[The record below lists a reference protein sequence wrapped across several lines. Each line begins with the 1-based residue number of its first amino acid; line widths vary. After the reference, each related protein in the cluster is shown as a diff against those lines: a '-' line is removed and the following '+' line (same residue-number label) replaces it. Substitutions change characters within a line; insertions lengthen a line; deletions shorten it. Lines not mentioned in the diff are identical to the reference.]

1 VSRDEQDP
9 TSSERRRAIGRALL
23 GLLVGLAVGL
33 GLTYLAMGDDPEL
46 PRRGADA
53 PSDRDLLLGTWGRSQ
68 RATYTL
74 EGSFRRTPE
83 EGEVVDDP
91 LVVVQRGE
99 DRIALGYGSWDGVV
113 DGRSVRCLRSGRS
126 GGFRDCT
133 VGGAVD
139 RDEASRAELRELAR
153 LTDPES
159 PVYRVTTLGRG
170 CFLLRVVDGELPTAH
185 GRRARYCFD
194 SHTGALTRVRIEH
207 ADAVDEV
214 IVTSITQEVDPA
226 DLPPTA

>member
-1 VSRDEQDP
+1 ML
-9 TSSERRRAIGRALL
+9 RALV
-23 GLLVGLAVGL
+23 GLVVGLAVGL
-33 GLTYLAMGDDPEL
+33 GLTYLAIGDDPDR
-46 PRRGADA
+46 PRGGDDV
-53 PSDRDLLLGTWGRSQ
+53 PSDRDVLLATWGRSQ

-74 EGSFRRTPE
+74 EGVFRRTPD

-126 GGFRDCT
+126 GAFRDCT
-133 VGGAVD
+133 VGDQVD
-139 RDEASRAELRELAR
+139 RDEANRVELRELER
-153 LTDPES
+153 LTGPGS
-159 PVYRVTTLGRG
+159 PVYRVTALGRG
-170 CFLLRVVDGELPTAH
+170 CFLLRVVDGQLPTAH

-194 SHTGALTRVRIEH
+194 PQTGALARVRIEH

-214 IVTSITQEVDPA
+214 IVTSLTPDVDPA
-226 DLPPTA
+226 DLPPTS